1 MGRHFGVTFDRD
13 LQRRV
18 LFEGLKLTFLD
29 TATESGTVRDILIKR
44 WAEVRRETKTLTN
57 QDRNL

>member
-18 LFEGLKLTFLD
+18 LFEGLKLTFLEA
-29 TATESGTVRDILIKR
+29 ATESGTVRDILIR
-44 WAEVRRETKTLTN
+44 WPRFAGKQKTLTD
-57 QDRNL
+57 QGRNL